1 LIGTKSAPGRQ
12 DRLGLPIT
20 PDRHEDGPLY
30 VPAAATDAAGRIS
43 DEPALPM
50 KSRLDFLRGTTQLA
64 GEGFLGA
71 LDVVEGMHQAVLDP
85 FARLLPFGQ
94 LLMRS
99 TDFVYARLRDV
110 GHVASTAAI
119 GSLGLYERYLL
130 PRGGGETDDNAASAW
145 ISALNG
151 AGDHLEATR
160 NPLALSL
167 AFCRGGRMLSPD
179 RATLARELP
188 CANGTLYV
196 LVHGLGLNDSQW
208 GDRDG
213 EDFGT
218 RLERDLGGSA
228 VRLRYNSGRRI
239 STNGRE
245 FARALQQLVDA
256 HPREIERIVLIGH
269 SMGGLV
275 CRSACSYAA
284 REALTWRERL
294 ATAVCLGSPHLGAP
308 LERIGGRLSAALEA
322 MPYTRALAKLT
333 ERRSAG
339 VKDLRHGW
347 CSDRDRPHGRK
358 DDADIEPLPQ
368 IAGARWYLAA
378 ATLAGSSDGTRARWI
393 GDGLV
398 PVPSALGQHADPQRS
413 LRLPAE
419 QRHVFRGLG
428 HMDLMNHPRVYERLR
443 DWSTAD

>member
-1 LIGTKSAPGRQ
+1 
-12 DRLGLPIT
+12 
-20 PDRHEDGPLY
+20 
-30 VPAAATDAAGRIS
+30 
-43 DEPALPM
+43 M
-50 KSRLDFLRGTTQLA
+50 KSRLDLLRGTAQLA

-71 LDVVEGMHQAVLDP
+71 LDVVEGVHQAVLDP
-85 FARLLPFGQ
+85 FAKLLPFGD
-94 LLMRS
+94 LLMRG

-130 PRGGGETDDNAASAW
+130 PRSSDDAGEAASNAW

-151 AGDHLEATR
+151 AVGDHLEATR
-160 NPLALSL
+160 NPLALRL
-167 AFCRGGRMLSPD
+167 AFCRRD
-179 RATLARELP
+179 RALTLDARTLARELP

-208 GDRDG
+208 QDRDG
-213 EDFGT
+213 EDFGS

-228 VRLRYNSGRRI
+228 VRLRYNSGLRI
-239 STNGRE
+239 SGNGRE
-245 FARALQQLVDA
+245 FARELQQLVDA
-256 HPREIERIVLIGH
+256 HPRRIERIVLIGH

-275 CRSACSYAA
+275 CRSACSHAA
-284 REALTWRERL
+284 RAGLPWRERL
-294 ATAVCLGSPHLGAP
+294 VAAICLGSPHLGAP
-308 LERIGGRLSAALEA
+308 LERIGGRLSAALESL
-322 MPYTRALAKLT
+322 PYTRALAKLT

-347 CSDRDRPHGRK
+347 CSDRDRPRGERR
-358 DDADIEPLPQ
+358 DAAPEALADI
-368 IAGARWYLAA
+368 GDARWYLAA

-398 PVPSALGQHADPQRS
+398 PVPSALGQHADPALS
-413 LRLPAE
+413 LQLPDG

-428 HMDLMNHPRVYERLR
+428 HMDLLNHPRVYERLR
-443 DWSTAD
+443 EWADAA

>member
-1 LIGTKSAPGRQ
+1 
-12 DRLGLPIT
+12 
-20 PDRHEDGPLY
+20 
-30 VPAAATDAAGRIS
+30 
-43 DEPALPM
+43 M

-85 FARLLPFGQ
+85 FARLLPFGR
-94 LLMRS
+94 LLSRS

-110 GHVASTAAI
+110 GQAASSAAI
-119 GSLGLYERYLL
+119 GSLGLYERYVL
-130 PRGGGETDDNAASAW
+130 PRDGAEVTATAASAW
-145 ISALNG
+145 VSALNG
-151 AGDHLEATR
+151 AVGDHLEATR

-167 AFCRGGRMLSPD
+167 AFCRDGQALKLD
-179 RATLARELP
+179 RAALARDLP
-188 CANGTLYV
+188 CTNGTLYV

-208 GDRDG
+208 EDRDG

-245 FARALQQLVDA
+245 FAQALQRLVDR
-256 HPREIERIVLIGH
+256 HPGTIDRIVLIGH

-275 CRSACSYAA
+275 CRSACSHAA
-284 REALTWRERL
+284 REALAWRERL
-294 ATAVCLGSPHLGAP
+294 VSAVCLGSPHLGAP
-308 LERIGGRLSAALEA
+308 LERIGGRLSAALDA
-322 MPYTRALAKLT
+322 IPYTRALARLT

-347 CSDRDRPHGRK
+347 CSDHDRPHGRK
-358 DDADIEPLPQ
+358 DEADIEPLPQ
-368 IAGARWYLAA
+368 IGGARWYLAA

-428 HMDLMNHPRVYERLR
+428 HMDLLNHPQVYERLR
-443 DWSTAD
+443 EWSAMS

>member
-1 LIGTKSAPGRQ
+1 MPGR
-12 DRLGLPIT
+12 
-20 PDRHEDGPLY
+20 HEGGPLNIRETATEAGSR
-30 VPAAATDAAGRIS
+30 PAPNARS
-43 DEPALPM
+43 PM
-50 KSRLDFLRGTTQLA
+50 KSRLDFLRGTAQLA

-71 LDVVEGMHQAVLDP
+71 LDVVEGMHQAVLNP

-94 LLMRS
+94 LLTRT
-99 TDFVYARLRDV
+99 TDFVYARLREV
-110 GHVASTAAI
+110 GHVASSAAI

-130 PRGGGETDDNAASAW
+130 PRGEDDALPGVSSAW

-151 AGDHLEATR
+151 AVGDHLEATR
-160 NPLALSL
+160 NPLAVSL
-167 AFCRGGRMLSPD
+167 AFCRNGHALTLD
-179 RATLARELP
+179 AATLARELP

-208 GDRDG
+208 EDRDG

-245 FARALQQLVDA
+245 FARALQTLLDS
-256 HPREIERIVLIGH
+256 HPRAIERIVLIGH

-275 CRSACSYAA
+275 CRSACSHAA
-284 REALTWRERL
+284 RAALPWRERL
-294 ATAVCLGSPHLGAP
+294 VAAVCLGSPHLGAP

-322 MPYTRALAKLT
+322 VPYTRALAKLT

-347 CSDRDRPHGRK
+347 CSDRDRPRARR
-358 DDADIEPLPQ
+358 DDTAIEPLPP
-368 IAGARWYLAA
+368 IPGARWYLAA

-398 PVPSALGQHADPQRS
+398 PVPSALGQHADPHQS
-413 LRLPAE
+413 LQLPAE
-419 QRHVFRGLG
+419 RRHVFRGLG

-443 DWSTAD
+443 EWAAD

>member
-1 LIGTKSAPGRQ
+1 
-12 DRLGLPIT
+12 
-20 PDRHEDGPLY
+20 
-30 VPAAATDAAGRIS
+30 
-43 DEPALPM
+43 M
-50 KSRLDFLRGTTQLA
+50 KSRLDLLRGTAQLA

-85 FARLLPFGQ
+85 FAKLLPFGD
-94 LLMRS
+94 LLIRG

-130 PRGGGETDDNAASAW
+130 PRSGDEADPVASNAW

-151 AGDHLEATR
+151 AVGDHLEDTR
-160 NPLALSL
+160 NPLALRL
-167 AFCRGGRMLSPD
+167 AFCRKGHALSLD
-179 RATLARELP
+179 ARTLARELP

-208 GDRDG
+208 QDRDG
-213 EDFGT
+213 EDFGS

-239 STNGRE
+239 SGNGRD
-245 FARALQQLVDA
+245 FARELQRLVDA
-256 HPREIERIVLIGH
+256 HPRRIERIVLIGH

-275 CRSACSYAA
+275 CRSACSHAA
-284 REALTWRERL
+284 RAGLPWREQL
-294 ATAVCLGSPHLGAP
+294 VAAICLGSPHLGAP

-347 CSDRDRPHGRK
+347 CSDRDRPRGERR
-358 DDADIEPLPQ
+358 DAAPEALADI
-368 IAGARWYLAA
+368 GDARWYLAA

-398 PVPSALGQHADPQRS
+398 PVPSALGQHADPALS
-413 LRLPAE
+413 LQLPDD

-428 HMDLMNHPRVYERLR
+428 HLDLMNHPRVYERLR
-443 DWSTAD
+443 AWADAA

>member
-1 LIGTKSAPGRQ
+1 
-12 DRLGLPIT
+12 
-20 PDRHEDGPLY
+20 
-30 VPAAATDAAGRIS
+30 
-43 DEPALPM
+43 M
-50 KSRLDFLRGTTQLA
+50 KSRLDLLRGTAQLA

-71 LDVVEGMHQAVLDP
+71 LDVVEGVHQAVLDP
-85 FARLLPFGQ
+85 FARLLPFGD
-94 LLMRS
+94 LLIRG

-119 GSLGLYERYLL
+119 GSLGLYERYLQ
-130 PRGGGETDDNAASAW
+130 PRSSDEAGQVASNAW

-151 AGDHLEATR
+151 AVGDHLEETR
-160 NPLALSL
+160 NPLALRL
-167 AFCRGGRMLSPD
+167 AFCRQGHALSLD
-179 RATLARELP
+179 AGTLARELP
-188 CANGTLYV
+188 CPNGTLYV

-208 GDRDG
+208 QDRDG

-239 STNGRE
+239 SGNGRD

-256 HPREIERIVLIGH
+256 HPRRIERIVLIGH

-275 CRSACSYAA
+275 CRSACSHAA
-284 REALTWRERL
+284 RAGLPWREQL
-294 ATAVCLGSPHLGAP
+294 VAAICLGSPHLGAP
-308 LERIGGRLSAALEA
+308 LERIGGRLSAALESL
-322 MPYTRALAKLT
+322 PYTRALAKLT

-347 CSDRDRPHGRK
+347 CSDRDRPRGERR
-358 DDADIEPLPQ
+358 DAAPEALADI
-368 IAGARWYLAA
+368 GDARWYLAA

-398 PVPSALGQHADPQRS
+398 PVPSALGQHADPALS
-413 LRLPAE
+413 LQLPDD

-428 HMDLMNHPRVYERLR
+428 HLDLMNHPRVYERLR
-443 DWSTAD
+443 AWADAA

>member
-1 LIGTKSAPGRQ
+1 
-12 DRLGLPIT
+12 
-20 PDRHEDGPLY
+20 
-30 VPAAATDAAGRIS
+30 
-43 DEPALPM
+43 M
-50 KSRLDFLRGTTQLA
+50 KSRLDLLRGTAQLA

-71 LDVVEGMHQAVLDP
+71 LDVVEGVHQAVLDP
-85 FARLLPFGQ
+85 FARLLPFGD
-94 LLMRS
+94 LLIRG

-130 PRGGGETDDNAASAW
+130 PRSNDEAGQVASNAW

-151 AGDHLEATR
+151 AVGDHLEETR
-160 NPLALSL
+160 NPLALRL
-167 AFCRGGRMLSPD
+167 AFCRRGHALSLD
-179 RATLARELP
+179 AGTLARELP
-188 CANGTLYV
+188 CPNGTLYV

-208 GDRDG
+208 QDRDG

-239 STNGRE
+239 SGNGRD

-256 HPREIERIVLIGH
+256 HPRRIERIVLIGH

-275 CRSACSYAA
+275 CRSACSHAA
-284 REALTWRERL
+284 RAALPWREQL
-294 ATAVCLGSPHLGAP
+294 AAAICLGSPHLGAP
-308 LERIGGRLSAALEA
+308 LERIGGRLSAALES

-347 CSDRDRPHGRK
+347 CSDRDRPRGERR
-358 DDADIEPLPQ
+358 DAAPEALADI
-368 IAGARWYLAA
+368 GDARWYLAA
-378 ATLAGSSDGTRARWI
+378 ATLAGSSGGTRARWI

-398 PVPSALGQHADPQRS
+398 PVPSALGQHADPTLS
-413 LRLPAE
+413 LQLPDD

-428 HMDLMNHPRVYERLR
+428 HLDLMNHPRVYERLR
-443 DWSTAD
+443 EWADAA

>member
-1 LIGTKSAPGRQ
+1 MPGRH
-12 DRLGLPIT
+12 D
-20 PDRHEDGPLY
+20 DGPLY
-30 VPAAATDAAGRIS
+30 VPVVAMDAGDRIRI
-43 DEPALPM
+43 EYALPM
-50 KSRLDFLRGTTQLA
+50 KSRLDFLRGTAQLA

-85 FARLLPFGQ
+85 FARFLPFGQ

-110 GHVASTAAI
+110 GQAASTAAL
-119 GSLGLYERYLL
+119 GSLGLYERYVL
-130 PRGGGETDDNAASAW
+130 PRDADEAEPGVSSAW

-151 AGDHLEATR
+151 AVGDHLEATR
-160 NPLALSL
+160 NPLAVSL
-167 AFCRGGRMLSPD
+167 AFCRNGRALSLD
-179 RATLARELP
+179 AATLHRELP
-188 CANGTLYV
+188 CVNGTLYV
-196 LVHGLGLNDSQW
+196 FVHGLGLNDSQW
-208 GDRDG
+208 EDRDG
-213 EDFGT
+213 EDFGS

-239 STNGRE
+239 SKNGRE
-245 FARALQQLVDA
+245 FARLLQQLVDT
-256 HPREIERIVLIGH
+256 HPRTIERIALIGH

-284 REALTWRERL
+284 REALPWSERL
-294 ATAVCLGSPHLGAP
+294 VAAVCLGSPHLGAP
-308 LERIGGRLSAALEA
+308 LERIGGRLSAALDA
-322 MPYTRALAKLT
+322 TPYTRALAKLT

-347 CSDRDRPHGRK
+347 CSDRDRPRARR
-358 DDADIEPLPQ
+358 DDAAIEPLPP
-368 IAGARWYLAA
+368 IPRGRWFLAA

-413 LRLPAE
+413 LQLPAE
-419 QRHVFRGLG
+419 QRYVFRGLG

-443 DWSTAD
+443 EWTAPD

>member
-1 LIGTKSAPGRQ
+1 
-12 DRLGLPIT
+12 
-20 PDRHEDGPLY
+20 
-30 VPAAATDAAGRIS
+30 
-43 DEPALPM
+43 M

-64 GEGFLGA
+64 SEGFFGA

-110 GHVASTAAI
+110 GQVASTAAI

-130 PRGGGETDDNAASAW
+130 PRDGGESGTGVSSAW

-151 AGDHLEATR
+151 AVGDHLEATR
-160 NPLALSL
+160 NPLAVSL
-167 AFCRGGRMLSPD
+167 AFCRDGRALALDKS
-179 RATLARELP
+179 TLARELP
-188 CANGTLYV
+188 CRNGALYV

-208 GDRDG
+208 EDRDG

-228 VRLRYNSGRRI
+228 VRVRYNSGRRI

-245 FARALQQLVDA
+245 FARALQALIDA
-256 HPREIERIVLIGH
+256 HPGRIERIVLIGH

-275 CRSACSYAA
+275 CRSACSHAA
-284 REALTWRERL
+284 REALPWRERL
-294 ATAVCLGSPHLGAP
+294 AVAICLGSPHLGAP

-322 MPYTRALAKLT
+322 VPYTRALAKLT

-347 CSDRDRPHGRK
+347 CSDRDRPRARK
-358 DDADIEPLPQ
+358 DDAEIEPLPH
-368 IAGARWYLAA
+368 IDGARWYLAA

-413 LRLPAE
+413 LQLPAE

-428 HMDLMNHPRVYERLR
+428 HMDLMTHPRVYERLR
-443 DWSTAD
+443 EWSVKE

>member
-1 LIGTKSAPGRQ
+1 
-12 DRLGLPIT
+12 
-20 PDRHEDGPLY
+20 
-30 VPAAATDAAGRIS
+30 
-43 DEPALPM
+43 M
-50 KSRLDFLRGTTQLA
+50 KSRIDFLRGTTQLA

-71 LDVVEGMHQAVLDP
+71 LDVVEGLHQAVLDP

-110 GHVASTAAI
+110 GHAANTAAI
-119 GSLGLYERYLL
+119 GSLGLYERYLS
-130 PRGGGETDDNAASAW
+130 PRGGDEASEGAASTW

-151 AGDHLEATR
+151 AVGDHLEATN

-167 AFCRGGRMLSPD
+167 AFCRNGRVLDLAP
-179 RATLARELP
+179 AALARELP
-188 CANGTLYV
+188 CSNGTLYV
-196 LVHGLGLNDSQW
+196 LVHGLGLNDCQW
-208 GDRDG
+208 EDHNG

-218 RLERDLGGSA
+218 QLERDLGGSA

-239 STNGRE
+239 SANGRE
-245 FARALQQLVDA
+245 FARALQRLVDI
-256 HPREIERIVLIGH
+256 HPRAIERLVLIGH

-275 CRSACSYAA
+275 CRSACSYAV
-284 REALTWRERL
+284 REELSWCERL
-294 ATAVCLGSPHLGAP
+294 RAAICLGSPHLGAP

-322 MPYTRALAKLT
+322 TPYTRALAKLT

-347 CSDRDRPHGRK
+347 CSDRDRPHERK
-358 DDADIEPLPQ
+358 DDAEIEPLPP
-368 IAGARWYLAA
+368 IASGRWYLAA
-378 ATLAGSSDGTRARWI
+378 ATLAGSSDGARARWI

-398 PVPSALGQHADPQRS
+398 PVPSALGQHADPRRS
-413 LRLPAE
+413 LKLPAA

-428 HMDLMNHPRVYERLR
+428 HMDLMNHSRVYERLR
-443 DWSTAD
+443 EWSWAD

>member
-1 LIGTKSAPGRQ
+1 
-12 DRLGLPIT
+12 
-20 PDRHEDGPLY
+20 
-30 VPAAATDAAGRIS
+30 
-43 DEPALPM
+43 M
-50 KSRLDFLRGTTQLA
+50 KSRLDLLRGTAQLA

-85 FARLLPFGQ
+85 FAKLLPFGD
-94 LLMRS
+94 LLIRG

-130 PRGGGETDDNAASAW
+130 PRSGEESDPTAPNAW

-151 AGDHLEATR
+151 AVGDHLEATR
-160 NPLALSL
+160 NPLALRL
-167 AFCRGGRMLSPD
+167 AFCRNGRALALD
-179 RATLARELP
+179 TKTLARELP

-208 GDRDG
+208 QDRDG
-213 EDFGT
+213 EDFGS

-239 STNGRE
+239 SGNGRD
-245 FARALQQLVDA
+245 FARELQQLVDA
-256 HPREIERIVLIGH
+256 HPRRIERIVLIGH

-275 CRSACSYAA
+275 CRSACSHAA
-284 REALTWRERL
+284 RAGLPWRERL
-294 ATAVCLGSPHLGAP
+294 VAAICLGSPHLGAP
-308 LERIGGRLSAALEA
+308 LERIGGRLSAALESV
-322 MPYTRALAKLT
+322 PYTRALAKLT

-347 CSDRDRPHGRK
+347 CSDRDRPRGERR
-358 DDADIEPLPQ
+358 DAAPEALADI
-368 IAGARWYLAA
+368 GDARWYLAA

-398 PVPSALGQHADPQRS
+398 PVPSALGQHADPALS
-413 LRLPAE
+413 LQLPDA

-443 DWSTAD
+443 EWADAV

>member
-1 LIGTKSAPGRQ
+1 
-12 DRLGLPIT
+12 
-20 PDRHEDGPLY
+20 
-30 VPAAATDAAGRIS
+30 
-43 DEPALPM
+43 M
-50 KSRLDFLRGTTQLA
+50 KSRLDLLRGTAQLA

-85 FARLLPFGQ
+85 FAKLLPFGD
-94 LLMRS
+94 LLIRG

-130 PRGGGETDDNAASAW
+130 PRSGEESDPTAPNAW

-151 AGDHLEATR
+151 AVGDHLEATR
-160 NPLALSL
+160 NPLALRL
-167 AFCRGGRMLSPD
+167 AFCRNGRALALD
-179 RATLARELP
+179 TKTLARELP

-208 GDRDG
+208 QDRDG
-213 EDFGT
+213 EDFGS

-239 STNGRE
+239 SKNGRE
-245 FARALQQLVDA
+245 FARLLQQLVDA
-256 HPREIERIVLIGH
+256 HPRRIERIVLIGH

-275 CRSACSYAA
+275 CRSACSHAA
-284 REALTWRERL
+284 RAGLPWRERL
-294 ATAVCLGSPHLGAP
+294 VAAICLGSPHLGAP
-308 LERIGGRLSAALEA
+308 LERIGGRLSAALESV
-322 MPYTRALAKLT
+322 PYTRALAKLT

-347 CSDRDRPHGRK
+347 CSDRDRPRGERR
-358 DDADIEPLPQ
+358 DAAPEALADI
-368 IAGARWYLAA
+368 GDARWYLAA

-398 PVPSALGQHADPQRS
+398 PVPSALGQHADPALS
-413 LRLPAE
+413 LQLPDA

-443 DWSTAD
+443 EWADAV

>member
-1 LIGTKSAPGRQ
+1 
-12 DRLGLPIT
+12 
-20 PDRHEDGPLY
+20 
-30 VPAAATDAAGRIS
+30 
-43 DEPALPM
+43 M
-50 KSRLDFLRGTTQLA
+50 KSRLDLLRGTAQLA

-85 FARLLPFGQ
+85 FAKLLPFGD
-94 LLMRS
+94 LLIRG

-130 PRGGGETDDNAASAW
+130 PRSGDDADPVASNAW

-151 AGDHLEATR
+151 AVGDHLEDTR
-160 NPLALSL
+160 NPLALRL
-167 AFCRGGRMLSPD
+167 AFCRKGHALSLD
-179 RATLARELP
+179 AYTLARELP

-208 GDRDG
+208 QDRDG
-213 EDFGT
+213 EDFGS

-239 STNGRE
+239 SGNGRD
-245 FARALQQLVDA
+245 FARELQRLVDA
-256 HPREIERIVLIGH
+256 HPRRIERIVLIGH

-275 CRSACSYAA
+275 CRSACSHAA
-284 REALTWRERL
+284 RAGLPWREQL
-294 ATAVCLGSPHLGAP
+294 VAAICLGSPHLGAP

-347 CSDRDRPHGRK
+347 CSDRDRPRGERR
-358 DDADIEPLPQ
+358 DAAPEALADI
-368 IAGARWYLAA
+368 GDARWYLAA

-398 PVPSALGQHADPQRS
+398 PVPSALGQHADPALS
-413 LRLPAE
+413 LQLPDD

-428 HMDLMNHPRVYERLR
+428 HLDLMNHPRVYERLR
-443 DWSTAD
+443 AWADAA

>member
-1 LIGTKSAPGRQ
+1 M
-12 DRLGLPIT
+12 PIT
-20 PDRHEDGPLY
+20 PGRHEDGPLY
-30 VPAAATDAAGRIS
+30 VPAAATDAADRIS

-130 PRGGGETDDNAASAW
+130 PRGGGEADDNAASAW

-151 AGDHLEATR
+151 AVGDHLEATR

-167 AFCRGGRMLSPD
+167 AFCRGGRTLSLD
-179 RATLARELP
+179 RPTLARELP

-218 RLERDLGGSA
+218 RLEHDLGGSA

-256 HPREIERIVLIGH
+256 HPREIGRIVLIGH

-358 DDADIEPLPQ
+358 DDADIEPLPH

-413 LRLPAE
+413 LRLPSE

-443 DWSTAD
+443 DWSKAD

>member
-1 LIGTKSAPGRQ
+1 MAA
-12 DRLGLPIT
+12 
-20 PDRHEDGPLY
+20 PDRNAESA
-30 VPAAATDAAGRIS
+30 V
-43 DEPALPM
+43 M
-50 KSRLDFLRGTTQLA
+50 KSRLDFLRGTAQLA

-94 LLMRS
+94 LIART

-110 GHVASTAAI
+110 GHAASTAAI

-130 PRGGGETDDNAASAW
+130 PRSSDTADHNASNAW

-151 AGDHLEATR
+151 AIGDHLESTR
-160 NPLALSL
+160 NPLALRL
-167 AFCRGGRMLSPD
+167 DFCRDGHALALD
-179 RATLARELP
+179 AATLARELP

-196 LVHGLGLNDSQW
+196 FVHGLGLNDSQW
-208 GDRDG
+208 QDRDG
-213 EDFGT
+213 DDFGA

-228 VRLRYNSGRRI
+228 VRVRYNSGRRI
-239 STNGRE
+239 SANGRE
-245 FARALQQLVDA
+245 LARRLQQLVDT
-256 HPREIERIVLIGH
+256 HPGAIERIVLIGH

-275 CRSACSYAA
+275 CRSACSHAA
-284 REALTWRERL
+284 RAELGWREML
-294 ATAVCLGSPHLGAP
+294 TEAICLGSPHLGAP
-308 LERIGGRLSAALEA
+308 LERIGGRLSAALESL
-322 MPYTRALAKLT
+322 PYTRSLAKLT

-347 CSDRDRPHGRK
+347 CSDRDRVRGERK
-358 DDADIEPLPQ
+358 EHARLEPLPN
-368 IAGARWYLAA
+368 IPGARWYLAA

-398 PVPSALGQHADPQRS
+398 PVPSALGQHADPGQS
-413 LRLPAE
+413 LQLPPD

-428 HMDLMNHPRVYERLR
+428 HMDLLIHPLVYERIR
-443 DWSTAD
+443 SWIEPG

>member
-1 LIGTKSAPGRQ
+1 
-12 DRLGLPIT
+12 
-20 PDRHEDGPLY
+20 
-30 VPAAATDAAGRIS
+30 
-43 DEPALPM
+43 M
-50 KSRLDFLRGTTQLA
+50 KSRLDLLRGTAQLA

-85 FARLLPFGQ
+85 FAKLLPFGD
-94 LLMRS
+94 LLIRG

-130 PRGGGETDDNAASAW
+130 PRSGDEGDPVASNAW

-151 AGDHLEATR
+151 AVGDHLEATR
-160 NPLALSL
+160 NPLALRL
-167 AFCRGGRMLSPD
+167 AFCRNGRALALD
-179 RATLARELP
+179 TKTLARELP

-196 LVHGLGLNDSQW
+196 FVHGLGLNDSQW
-208 GDRDG
+208 QDRDG
-213 EDFGT
+213 EDFGS

-239 STNGRE
+239 SGNGRD
-245 FARALQQLVDA
+245 FARELQQLVDA
-256 HPREIERIVLIGH
+256 HPRRIERIVLIGH

-275 CRSACSYAA
+275 CRSACSHAA
-284 REALTWRERL
+284 RAGLPWRERL
-294 ATAVCLGSPHLGAP
+294 VAAICLGSPHLGAP
-308 LERIGGRLSAALEA
+308 LERIGGRLSAALESV
-322 MPYTRALAKLT
+322 PYTRALAKLT

-347 CSDRDRPHGRK
+347 CSDRDRPRGERR
-358 DDADIEPLPQ
+358 DAAPEALADI
-368 IAGARWYLAA
+368 GDARWYLAA

-398 PVPSALGQHADPQRS
+398 PVPSALGQHADPALS
-413 LRLPAE
+413 LQLPDA

-443 DWSTAD
+443 EWADAV

>member
-1 LIGTKSAPGRQ
+1 
-12 DRLGLPIT
+12 
-20 PDRHEDGPLY
+20 
-30 VPAAATDAAGRIS
+30 
-43 DEPALPM
+43 M
-50 KSRLDFLRGTTQLA
+50 KSRLDLLRGTAQLA

-71 LDVVEGMHQAVLDP
+71 LDVVEGVHQAVLDP
-85 FARLLPFGQ
+85 FAKLLPFGD
-94 LLMRS
+94 LLLRG

-110 GHVASTAAI
+110 GQAASTAAI

-130 PRGGGETDDNAASAW
+130 PRGSDGTDHVASNAW

-151 AGDHLEATR
+151 AVGDHLEATR
-160 NPLALSL
+160 NPLALRL
-167 AFCRGGRMLSPD
+167 AFCRDGRTLSLD
-179 RATLARELP
+179 AATLARELP
-188 CANGTLYV
+188 CPDGTLYV

-208 GDRDG
+208 QDRDG

-239 STNGRE
+239 SGNGRD
-245 FARALQQLVDA
+245 FARRLQQLVDA
-256 HPREIERIVLIGH
+256 HPRRIRRIVLIGH

-275 CRSACSYAA
+275 CRSACSHAA
-284 REALTWRERL
+284 RAELPWRDKL
-294 ATAVCLGSPHLGAP
+294 VAAICLGSPHLGAP
-308 LERIGGRLSAALEA
+308 LERIGGRLSAALES

-347 CSDRDRPHGRK
+347 CSDRDRPRGERR
-358 DDADIEPLPQ
+358 DAAPEALPDIGE
-368 IAGARWYLAA
+368 ARWFLAA

-398 PVPSALGQHADPQRS
+398 PVPSALGQHADPS
-413 LRLPAE
+413 LSLQLPDT

-443 DWSTAD
+443 DWAQTK